1 MNSFIINQ
9 AGKAEYLHN
18 TKINQQLMMNFFD
31 DQKMAVY

>member
-18 TKINQQLMMNFFD
+18 TKINQQLMNFFD